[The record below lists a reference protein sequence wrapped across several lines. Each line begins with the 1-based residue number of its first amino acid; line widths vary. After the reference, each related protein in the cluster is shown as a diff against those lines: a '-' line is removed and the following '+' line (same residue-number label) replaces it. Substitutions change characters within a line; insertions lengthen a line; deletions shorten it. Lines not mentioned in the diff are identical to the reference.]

1 MGKLSFLAMD
11 EFKANMELCA
21 TDFKAREIRI
31 RTNLIKEA
39 NEVFNEVSSLKL
51 KSMLVKLGDNFPPE
65 GHLYYNSENMEHLR
79 PQIDRISDYILKHN
93 YRIKREKN
101 YFDDALKEKQDTI
114 DKYCKRNG
122 YKQTST
128 IGDQMQKD
136 LYRRLGGIVIKQ
148 ALEIKKLEFERT
160 RLNAKYKMEKA
171 MQRKKMSQLLDQC
184 IYLNRLVEY
193 EAIHSFQE
201 FMRNL
206 EEVHFKRLKEEGLI
220 QEDGCLLYTSDA
232 ADD

>member
-1 MGKLSFLAMD
+1 
-11 EFKANMELCA
+11 
-21 TDFKAREIRI
+21 
-31 RTNLIKEA
+31 
-39 NEVFNEVSSLKL
+39 
-51 KSMLVKLGDNFPPE
+51 
-65 GHLYYNSENMEHLR
+65 
-79 PQIDRISDYILKHN
+79 
-93 YRIKREKN
+93 
-101 YFDDALKEKQDTI
+101 
-114 DKYCKRNG
+114 
-122 YKQTST
+122 
-128 IGDQMQKD
+128 MQKD

-220 QEDGCLLYTSDA
+220 QEDGGFGMEM
-232 ADD
+232 